1 LSHSSITLGRHTAT
15 TTTTTTTTT
24 AMAHTVQA
32 AVATGALV
40 PSPGVPSGY
49 VRLGMRRAVVLSVLM
64 RASRLALVIV
74 T

>member
-1 LSHSSITLGRHTAT
+1 MSAP
-15 TTTTTTTTT
+15 
-24 AMAHTVQA
+24 VQA

-49 VRLGMRRAVVLSVLM
+49 VRLGMRREDVLSVLM
-64 RASRLALVIV
+64 RASRLARVIV